1 MLSPVTVIFH
11 TAMYVVNKPDKHVPQ
26 SGSHPPIW
34 ISYTP
39 PGQAIF
45 SEVVGYIC
53 SCSCSHTR
61 SGHISHI
68 YIMIHGHHQMCST
81 QPAEYPK
88 PQQSLV
94 AFQSPS
100 RLLPESISEVSFH
113 FRQYATH
120 NTLVCGKSIIS
131 QTSLCYLPPRQG
143 RWFTEN
149 ISSQKEITCS
159 RFSLARVIAP
169 VSPERQKHEGVKFSE
184 LSFVPFLGKV
194 MQDPVKAP
202 LHPSHVLNINFKH
215 SPRTTEAH
223 VRVID

>member
-1 MLSPVTVIFH
+1 MGTKKQQWDPLCSFNTMLSPVTVIFH

-68 YIMIHGHHQMCST
+68 YIMIHGHHQICAT

-149 ISSQKEITCS
+149 ISSQKEIMFTLFPGS
-159 RFSLARVIAP
+159 SDSSSL
-169 VSPERQKHEGVKFSE
+169 S
-184 LSFVPFLGKV
+184 
-194 MQDPVKAP
+194 
-202 LHPSHVLNINFKH
+202 
-215 SPRTTEAH
+215 
-223 VRVID
+223 

>member
-1 MLSPVTVIFH
+1 
-11 TAMYVVNKPDKHVPQ
+11 
-26 SGSHPPIW
+26 
-34 ISYTP
+34 
-39 PGQAIF
+39 
-45 SEVVGYIC
+45 
-53 SCSCSHTR
+53 
-61 SGHISHI
+61 
-68 YIMIHGHHQMCST
+68 MIHGHHQMCST

-100 RLLPESISEVSFH
+100 RLLPESISEVSFL

-223 VRVID
+223 VRVIDWTVSSSSKYEGKFTLSVPPAWVLQQVEVEWGRMLLPPHLCKKPILTRNIFK